1 MIWPSNCIP
10 RFVFKK
16 REIHVQTKTYMQVF
30 VVSLITAKTWNN
42 SNVQQQ
48 VKGKSSVIYPYTGM
62 PLNAIKDVMSQKQ
75 AEQKKRDSGG
85 QPGWFN
91 LYEILEMQNYC
102 DRKEGSWCQESDEGD
117 STDCKVEQR
126 QSLREGTILCHD

>member
-1 MIWPSNCIP
+1 
-10 RFVFKK
+10 
-16 REIHVQTKTYMQVF
+16 MQVF

-62 PLNAIKDVMSQKQ
+62 LLNAIKDVMSQKQ

-85 QPGWFN
+85 QPG
-91 LYEILEMQNYC
+91 
-102 DRKEGSWCQESDEGD
+102 
-117 STDCKVEQR
+117 
-126 QSLREGTILCHD
+126 